1 MFVQH
6 TFIEEPHKSTLEQI
20 IRQHNVVTES
30 YLAKFYRAAFDTFL
44 NAAPV
49 ALSGMVVSRIANDKH
64 VVASVTDERT
74 GFYLQLAGEAKNP
87 NQGKQITVGMKWA
100 MQGKADNLST
110 TATKMW

>member
-6 TFIEEPHKSTLEQI
+6 TYIEEPHKSTLEQI

-30 YLAKFYRAAFDTFL
+30 YLAKVYRATLDVFL
-44 NAAPV
+44 SMNATSQPG
-49 ALSGMVVSRIANDKH
+49 LIFSRIANEKH

-74 GFYLQLAGEAKNP
+74 GFYMQLAGEIKNP
-87 NQGKQITVGMKWA
+87 NQNKQITVGMKWA
-100 MQGKADNLST
+100 MQGKAELLST